1 MPVID
6 LAFRLQ
12 PTAIPIDYGY
22 ALFGTIS
29 RLVPAI
35 HGDRR
40 IGVHPIRGM
49 HLEPRRLTLV
59 NGSRLR
65 LRLPSEEVAT
75 YLALAGATL
84 DLDGAKLAVGIPAVE
99 PLRPAPAL
107 QARLVTIG
115 HLKDPEPFLATAR
128 RQLADLGVA
137 AAPEFLADP
146 HPDRLGQPVRRV
158 IRIKGK
164 RIVGF
169 PLLIPN
175 LTAEESIIVQ
185 ERGVGS
191 RRRMGCGVFVPVI
204 RSSPNTAQARSDA
217 DRTHPDQPGNH

>member
-6 LAFRLQ
+6 LAFRVMAQ
-12 PTAIPIDYGY
+12 TIPIDYGY
-22 ALFGTIS
+22 ALFGAIS
-29 RLVPAI
+29 RIIPSI

-49 HLEPRRLTLV
+49 HLEPRRLSLV
-59 NGSRLR
+59 DGSRLR

-84 DLDGAKLAVGIPAVE
+84 DLDGSKLAVGIPAVE
-99 PLRPAPAL
+99 PLHPAPAL
-107 QARLVTIG
+107 RSRLVTIG
-115 HLKDPEPFLATAR
+115 QLKDPEPFLATAQ
-128 RQLADLGVA
+128 RQLTDLGVPPTA
-137 AAPEFLADP
+137 EFLADT

-158 IRIKGK
+158 IRIKDR

-175 LTAEESIIVQ
+175 LTAEESLIVQ
-185 ERGVGS
+185 EHGIGS
-191 RRRMGCGVFVPVI
+191 RRRMGCGVFVPVPQ
-204 RSSPNTAQARSDA
+204 SVPKEET
-217 DRTHPDQPGNH
+217 P

>member
-6 LAFRLQ
+6 LAFQLN
-12 PTAIPIDYGY
+12 PSTIPIDYGY
-22 ALFGTIS
+22 ALFGAIS
-29 RLVPAI
+29 RVVPSV

-59 NGSRLR
+59 AASRLR

-84 DLDGAKLAVGIPAVE
+84 DLDGDRLAVGIPRVE
-99 PLRPAPAL
+99 PLRTAPSL
-107 QARLVTIG
+107 LARIVTIG
-115 HLKDPEPFLATAR
+115 QTRDPEPFLATAR

-137 AAPEFLADP
+137 ATPEFLADP

-164 RIVGF
+164 RIIGY
-169 PLLIPN
+169 PLSISG
-175 LTAEESIIVQ
+175 LTAEESLVVQ
-185 ERGVGS
+185 EQGIGS
-191 RRRMGCGVFVPVI
+191 RRRMGCGVFVVKAGREP
-204 RSSPNTAQARSDA
+204 
-217 DRTHPDQPGNH
+217 

>member
-1 MPVID
+1 MTID
-6 LAFRLQ
+6 LAFK
-12 PTAIPIDYGY
+12 TKGSSIPIDYGY
-22 ALFGTIS
+22 ALFGAIS
-29 RLVPAI
+29 RIIPAV

-59 NGSRLR
+59 DESRLR

-84 DLDGAKLAVGIPAVE
+84 DLDGARVTVGIPAVE

-115 HLKDPEPFLATAR
+115 HLKDPEPFLATAH
-128 RQLADLGVA
+128 RQLADLGVTA
-137 AAPEFLADP
+137 VPEFLADP

-164 RIVGF
+164 RIIGF
-169 PLLIPN
+169 PLVIPN
-175 LTAEESIIVQ
+175 LTAEESLAVQ
-185 ERGVGS
+185 ESGLGS
-191 RRRMGCGVFVPVI
+191 RRRMGCGLFVPLPS
-204 RSSPNTAQARSDA
+204 RFD
-217 DRTHPDQPGNH
+217 HPRDLRDQKEAGQ